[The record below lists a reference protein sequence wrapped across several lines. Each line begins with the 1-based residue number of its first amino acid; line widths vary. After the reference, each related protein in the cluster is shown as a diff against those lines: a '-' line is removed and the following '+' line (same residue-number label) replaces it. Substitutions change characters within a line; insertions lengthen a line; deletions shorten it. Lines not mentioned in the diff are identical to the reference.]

1 MVGYGRCVVYNP
13 QHSLLAQ
20 DREVMKDATP
30 ICRSTVKW
38 RCWITLAS
46 RWREIVGSLSE
57 VNVNINVLRYEPI
70 PTNKDAAEAF
80 DEAVA
85 AWVEAQ

>member
-1 MVGYGRCVVYNP
+1 M
-13 QHSLLAQ
+13 
-20 DREVMKDATP
+20 
-30 ICRSTVKW
+30 
-38 RCWITLAS
+38 
-46 RWREIVGSLSE
+46 SE

>member
-1 MVGYGRCVVYNP
+1 MAMLNYVSVKTTRDGRFEAIDI
-13 QHSLLAQ
+13 H
-20 DREVMKDATP
+20 
-30 ICRSTVKW
+30 
-38 RCWITLAS
+38 
-46 RWREIVGSLSE
+46 
-57 VNVNINVLRYEPI
+57 VNIVVLRYEPI